1 MVVQEKAHF
10 YQHVTSWEGV
20 HAKTTTMDQNVVV
33 AVLDSTATQDVSNVL
48 VIFEVQFMSFASQ
61 PQDSASVKDLSVV

>member
-1 MVVQEKAHF
+1 M
-10 YQHVTSWEGV
+10 TSREGV

-48 VIFEVQFMSFASQ
+48 VIFEVQFMSFVSQ

>member
-1 MVVQEKAHF
+1 M
-10 YQHVTSWEGV
+10 TSGEGV

-48 VIFEVQFMSFASQ
+48 VIFEVQFMSFVSQ

>member
-1 MVVQEKAHF
+1 M
-10 YQHVTSWEGV
+10 TSGEGV

-33 AVLDSTATQDVSNVL
+33 VVLDSTATQDVSNVL

>member
-1 MVVQEKAHF
+1 M
-10 YQHVTSWEGV
+10 TSREGV
-20 HAKTTTMDQNVVV
+20 HAKTTMMDQNVVV

-48 VIFEVQFMSFASQ
+48 VIFEVQFMSFVSQ

>member
-1 MVVQEKAHF
+1 M
-10 YQHVTSWEGV
+10 TSREGV

-33 AVLDSTATQDVSNVL
+33 VVLDSTATQDVSNVL

>member
-1 MVVQEKAHF
+1 M
-10 YQHVTSWEGV
+10 TSWEGV

>member
-1 MVVQEKAHF
+1 M
-10 YQHVTSWEGV
+10 TSREGV

-48 VIFEVQFMSFASQ
+48 VIFEVQFMSFVSQ
-61 PQDSASVKDLSVV
+61 PQDSASVKGLSVV

>member
-1 MVVQEKAHF
+1 M
-10 YQHVTSWEGV
+10 TSGEGV

-33 AVLDSTATQDVSNVL
+33 VVLDSTATQDVSNVL
-48 VIFEVQFMSFASQ
+48 VIFEVQFMSFVSQ